1 MIVVETVFKK
11 ASERSERRWLTGKR
25 YQDPRTR
32 SPDEVK
38 GLLKVNF
45 NRPLEKLHMLIM
57 ELPRIKT
64 REVEKNYSEPW
75 NESLFNLTSLF
86 WWIGWQYTSKYQRSS
101 HLMCWQRPSQTYSD
115 KMFSILAGSR
125 ELQVVCSSGRYRF
138 IYLALPPG
146 SLPRVRVGFPQGR
159 TIW

>member
-11 ASERSERRWLTGKR
+11 ASKRSERRWLTGKR

-32 SPDEVK
+32 SPHEVK

-64 REVEKNYSEPW
+64 REVEKNYSEP
-75 NESLFNLTSLF
+75 
-86 WWIGWQYTSKYQRSS
+86 
-101 HLMCWQRPSQTYSD
+101 
-115 KMFSILAGSR
+115 
-125 ELQVVCSSGRYRF
+125 
-138 IYLALPPG
+138 
-146 SLPRVRVGFPQGR
+146 
-159 TIW
+159 